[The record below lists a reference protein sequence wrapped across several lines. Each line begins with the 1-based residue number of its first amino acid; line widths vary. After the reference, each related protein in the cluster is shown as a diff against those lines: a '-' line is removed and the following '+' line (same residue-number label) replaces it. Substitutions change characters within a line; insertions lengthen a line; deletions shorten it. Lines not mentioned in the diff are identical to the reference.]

1 MCVLSHTPTRDLR
14 PEGGRL
20 VHGSSCDEGWYTQR
34 EKIFVGTPH
43 TLMNE
48 HFLIFSSSSVLVK
61 RMFRPMEEEFGPA
74 PSKQMKEEGMKRGTT
89 HPGVLPSLASL
100 S

>member
-1 MCVLSHTPTRDLR
+1 
-14 PEGGRL
+14 
-20 VHGSSCDEGWYTQR
+20 
-34 EKIFVGTPH
+34 
-43 TLMNE
+43 MNE

-74 PSKQMKEEGMKRGTT
+74 PSKQMKEEGMKRGTAP
-89 HPGVLPSLASL
+89 PGALPSLASL